1 MQTNNNAS
9 KPNDNAN
16 KNPQPGSTSTIK
28 DAPPQTEK
36 AMQEPKDGQIQA
48 PGQNASN
55 DGKNVD
61 KQATVGQAHDKA
73 RTDGNNKSDG
83 NKTDGQAK
91 SQDNAK

>member
-1 MQTNNNAS
+1 MQTNNNAN
-9 KPNDNAN
+9 KPNDNVS
-16 KNPQPGSTSTIK
+16 KNPQPGSTIK

-61 KQATVGQAHDKA
+61 KQATIGQSHDKA
-73 RTDGNNKSDG
+73 KTDGNNKS
-83 NKTDGQAK
+83 DGQAK